1 MIQPIAS
8 QKIAFNATNNEIF
21 YFTSNGGDQVVKNR
35 LTVRKQSD
43 NSVVYQTTVETFL
56 FQHTLPS
63 GTLTN
68 VYKPIPSVCIGS
80 SSVLPTADEQTAYN
94 CIKYSTVDADTLTLK
109 LYAES
114 VPTSAFYVKVIGA
127 A

>member
-1 MIQPIAS
+1 MQSSTDAPDVMIGA
-8 QKIAFNATNNEIF
+8 ADT
-21 YFTSNGGDQVVKNR
+21 
-35 LTVRKQSD
+35 
-43 NSVVYQTTVETFL
+43 
-56 FQHTLPS
+56 
-63 GTLTN
+63 
-68 VYKPIPSVCIGS
+68 
-80 SSVLPTADEQTAYN
+80 LPTADNQTAYD

>member
-1 MIQPIAS
+1 MSMIQPIAS

-68 VYKPIPSVCIGS
+68 GTY
-80 SSVLPTADEQTAYN
+80 YN
-94 CIKYSTVDADTLTLK
+94 YYRIKEWYPK
-109 LYAES
+109 W
-114 VPTSAFYVKVIGA
+114 
-127 A
+127 